1 MTKRLGLILGRLPGF
16 EKTVYDRRELLECV
30 RAADASGYES
40 FWCPEAWERDAFT
53 VLTDVA
59 AHTKRIGLGTGIVNV
74 FSRSPALLAMSAAT
88 LDEISGGRFRLG
100 LGTSGALVIEEFHGV
115 PYQKSLTR
123 LKETIQIVRLL
134 LSGARAD
141 FQGEC
146 FRLSRFRL
154 GFKPLR
160 SEIPIYIAGFSEKT
174 LRLIGEVADGWL
186 PVYWPRERLSDGIEP
201 IHAAARQAGRDE
213 TKIEVAP
220 FMTVAVADDRERA
233 REMAR
238 WPITYYIGGMGV
250 YYHAMVSR
258 MGFREEAD
266 RVRAAWEARDVKAA
280 MSAVS
285 DPMLDAI
292 AVCGPI
298 EYCREKFDEW
308 FAAGATLLLVPI
320 PRQGTTEEKCRIIER
335 LIE

>member
-1 MTKRLGLILGRLPGF
+1 MTKRLGLVLGRLPGF

-30 RAADASGYES
+30 RAADASGYDS

-53 VLTDVA
+53 VLADVA
-59 AHTKRIGLGTGIVNV
+59 AHTTRIGLGTGIVNV
-74 FSRSPALLAMSAAT
+74 FTRSPALLAMSAAT

-100 LGTSGALVIEEFHGV
+100 LGTSGARVIEDFHGI

-134 LSGARAD
+134 LRGERAD

-160 SEIPIYIAGFSEKT
+160 AEIPIYIAGFSEKT
-174 LRLIGEVADGWL
+174 LRLIGELADGWL
-186 PVYWPRERLSDGIEP
+186 PIYWPRERLGEAVEQ
-201 IHAAARQAGRDE
+201 IHTAAEQANRDA
-213 TKIEVAP
+213 TKIEIAP
-220 FMTVAVADDRERA
+220 FMTVAVSDDRAQARERA
-233 REMAR
+233 R
-238 WPITYYIGGMGV
+238 WPIVYYVGGMGV

-266 RVRAAWEARDVKAA
+266 RVRAAWEARDFKAA
-280 MSAVS
+280 MSAVT
-285 DPMLDAI
+285 DQMLDAI
-292 AVCGPI
+292 AVCGPVD
-298 EYCREKFDEW
+298 YCREKLDEW
-308 FAAGATLLLVPI
+308 SVAGATLLLIPI
-320 PRQGTTEEKCRIIER
+320 PREGTTEEKCRVIER